1 MKIKTRKFVC
11 LLLITISTLSFV
23 GSALGRS
30 KATVDLSMRRAIYIA
45 SSKTGIDLKNDK
57 YVTPNNT
64 IKVKKSDALI
74 CQGDKCTF
82 NLGIIAFR
90 SGDSGVLSTYG
101 QFSGNTIG
109 IVGNTISFSAG
120 QTTKQHVL
128 PVPLKIGVNEI
139 TFTVDPNKK
148 TAETDENNNDI
159 TVKIIVEP

>member
-11 LLLITISTLSFV
+11 LLIITISTMSFV
-23 GSALGRS
+23 SNALGRS
-30 KATVDLSMRRAIYIA
+30 NAGVDLSMRRAIYIA
-45 SSKTGIDLKNDK
+45 SSKTAIDLKNDK
-57 YVTPNNT
+57 YVTPNST

-82 NLGIIAFR
+82 NLGVIAFR
-90 SGDSGVLSTYG
+90 SDGNGALSTYG

-109 IVGNTISFSAG
+109 IVGNTISFNAG
-120 QTTKQHVL
+120 EKTKQHVL
-128 PVPLKIGVNEI
+128 PVPLKIGLNEI

-148 TAETDENNNDI
+148 TAETDENNNEI